1 MSAIQ
6 WQCLSFDQLT
16 PRLLYQILQ
25 ARSDVF
31 VVEQAC
37 AYQELDGKD
46 LCALHL
52 CGWQTLGAETVS
64 KDEPPTLLAYARLLP
79 PGVSYPQASIGR
91 VMTSRA
97 GRSLKLGR
105 PLMQEALARM
115 AQHFP
120 AQPITI
126 GAQNY
131 LRNFYQSLG
140 FQPISEVYDEDGI
153 DHVDMR
159 YTPSNG

>member
-1 MSAIQ
+1 MRDIQ

-16 PRLLYQILQ
+16 TRLLYQILQ

-52 CGWQTLGAETVS
+52 CGWQSAYDHADS
-64 KDEPPTLLAYARLLP
+64 SSEPPVLLAYARLLP

-97 GRSLKLGR
+97 GRYQKLGR

-115 AQHFP
+115 ADHYP
-120 AQPITI
+120 GQPITI
-126 GAQNY
+126 GAQY
-131 LRNFYQSLG
+131 HLRNFYQSLG
-140 FQPISEVYDEDGI
+140 FHPISEVYDEDGI
-153 DHVDMR
+153 DHIDMR
-159 YTPSNG
+159 YTPSKG